1 MRKQLRSLKLL
12 PTMMGKR
19 TTSRKTAQ
27 TKKASVMMETRM
39 ALVKSSLTKVTRE
52 VVWTSGVVK

>member
-1 MRKQLRSLKLL
+1 
-12 PTMMGKR
+12 
-19 TTSRKTAQ
+19 
-27 TKKASVMMETRM
+27 VMMETRM